1 VKRSLCRAV
10 CLGLVSAAVFAAWA
24 TTGAA
29 RNSAPLAP
37 LPVAVVIPK
46 SGEFSVHNRLVA
58 NGATIA
64 TNEINSQAAGKGP
77 APVHLKLKVVGVKP
91 TASPKRIVRSLV
103 RASTRVLILPC
114 NIELQESLARAASKA
129 GLLALS
135 PCNPDPS
142 FGKHL
147 SRYWQTGPTGAAEV
161 GQLVFYAQFLYKLHA
176 RRAFLLGAAHS
187 WYSRHMISALRAV
200 AKRDKIKI
208 VGTASV
214 PAAANNVAALAN
226 RIRKADP
233 GIVFSTIPS
242 PGVESIITKLR
253 QKHVKG
259 GFFVTDGMDA
269 AINFLRY
276 RDGPVSSSL
285 EEVIFAT
292 FGFPRTSG
300 ARFLSDYA
308 EAYGKRPLGSFP
320 GLGFETVHALE
331 TAAQRAK
338 TLTPAG
344 LNASFAKGFTVKGVA
359 LEDITFQGRGHR
371 QPVTYLGMAEVVR
384 DAYAEL
390 FTAMA
395 GHPVG

>member
-1 VKRSLCRAV
+1 
-10 CLGLVSAAVFAAWA
+10 
-24 TTGAA
+24 
-29 RNSAPLAP
+29 
-37 LPVAVVIPK
+37 
-46 SGEFSVHNRLVA
+46 
-58 NGATIA
+58 
-64 TNEINSQAAGKGP
+64 
-77 APVHLKLKVVGVKP
+77 
-91 TASPKRIVRSLV
+91 
-103 RASTRVLILPC
+103 
-114 NIELQESLARAASKA
+114 
-129 GLLALS
+129 
-135 PCNPDPS
+135 
-142 FGKHL
+142 
-147 SRYWQTGPTGAAEV
+147 
-161 GQLVFYAQFLYKLHA
+161 
-176 RRAFLLGAAHS
+176 
-187 WYSRHMISALRAV
+187 
-200 AKRDKIKI
+200 
-208 VGTASV
+208 
-214 PAAANNVAALAN
+214 
-226 RIRKADP
+226 
-233 GIVFSTIPS
+233 
-242 PGVESIITKLR
+242 
-253 QKHVKG
+253 
-259 GFFVTDGMDA
+259 MDA